1 MNIFLLNK
9 LIKYTLRSSQYFT
22 ICVNNF
28 GKQLGLNKLA
38 QSTCIHC
45 CSFFRA
51 TLLSIQSRLGCQGLL
66 AVLFIYFSI
75 PIVRIGNLLLKKSNF
90 QLNNDLW
97 ETFARAISMA
107 LNAPCIFSWFI
118 SCVLCKHPPII
129 WSYTLASFCYNNYNF
144 YIALNTSLMFSW
156 FIGSTVLF
164 ANAQKS
170 VLTFLLFL
178 L

>member
-1 MNIFLLNK
+1 M
-9 LIKYTLRSSQYFT
+9 YTLRSSQYFT
-22 ICVNNF
+22 IICVNNF

-38 QSTCIHC
+38 QSTYIHF
-45 CSFFRA
+45 CSFFTA
-51 TLLSIQSRLGCQGLL
+51 TLLSIQSRLGCHGLL
-66 AVLFIYFSI
+66 AVLFIQTFHPI
-75 PIVRIGNLLLKKSNF
+75 PIIRIGNLLLKKSNF